1 MIVQSTWQDATWP
14 TADCIITDP
23 PFSVRTHR
31 GHALG
36 KRTREQRLNP
46 INFDA
51 IAHQQAEDWGA
62 CWGSRAENWVCIITD
77 HVLIPAWES
86 GLQRAG
92 LYVFA
97 PIPCV
102 IRGMTVRL
110 MGDGP
115 SSWSVFM
122 VVART
127 RKAARWGTLPG
138 AYVVNRER
146 VAMRG
151 AKPLALMREIVQD
164 YSRQGM
170 TVVDPCAGSGTTL
183 VAAHALGRSVWG
195 CEPSPERCGTAN
207 ERLRTTIVSP
217 V

>member
-23 PFSVRTHR
+23 PFSLHTHR

-36 KRTREQRLNP
+36 KRTREQRLLP
-46 INFDA
+46 LDFDG
-51 IAHQQAEDWGA
+51 IASETATEWGE
-62 CWGSRAENWVCIITD
+62 CWGTRATSWVCILTD
-77 HVLIPAWES
+77 HVLIPAWET
-86 GLQRAG
+86 GLRRAG

-102 IRGMTVRL
+102 IKGMTVRL
-110 MGDGP
+110 TGDGP

-127 RKAARWGTLPG
+127 RAASRWGTLPG
-138 AYVVNRER
+138 AYIVNRER
-146 VAMRG
+146 VGMRG
-151 AKPLALMREIVQD
+151 AKPLALMQLIVQD
-164 YSRQGM
+164 YTRRGM

-183 VAAHALGRSVWG
+183 VAAHALGRHVWG
-195 CEPSPERCGTAN
+195 CEPNTDRCEHAN
-207 ERLRTTIVSP
+207 QRLRKTTP